1 MRNLRI
7 SFAVIFPSFSRAMCL
22 KALYGSKLL
31 SEASTCLC
39 RSMLR
44 SPFEIV
50 TRRRLSRS

>member
-31 SEASTCLC
+31 SDASTCLC